1 MRYNKGQYNHMVK
14 KNNINN
20 AENQARYLANEG
32 RFDEAVS
39 LLKGEIEKDSTNEH
53 FRYELAKIYFKYK
66 RYQEAID
73 ELKVIEEPT
82 TIKPFFIY

>member
-14 KNNINN
+14 KNNINY

-53 FRYELAKIYFKYK
+53 LRYELGMVYFKQVIIK
-66 RYQEAID
+66 RQ
-73 ELKVIEEPT
+73 LMNLN
-82 TIKPFFIY
+82 